1 MTESGLESM
10 SADTAA
16 FVPTVAQVQLSK
28 EVSGL
33 CALWP

>member
-1 MTESGLESM
+1 MRESSLESM
-10 SADTAA
+10 SADSTA
-16 FVPTVAQVQLSK
+16 FVPTVAQVQVSK